1 MDDRSAFEK
10 QAETMQVVQS
20 FEGTVSVAECA
31 NMSMLLPLIAGV
43 LRMRV
48 LVVFVPILETTIS

>member
-1 MDDRSAFEK
+1 
-10 QAETMQVVQS
+10 MQFVQS